1 MRPGSTD
8 RIIDIHTHVSY
19 HDVGIPDAVRNMDA
33 AGIDLAWLLTWEA
46 PADEYGEADHA
57 GMSPHQLGLPF
68 ADTIQAAELYPD
80 RFVVGWAIDPRRHH
94 AMERLRSA
102 VKMYR
107 VRVYGELKL
116 RMMYDDLDLIEMFH
130 ACGELGLPVLFHLEI
145 ELPNPGGVTTRGVGG
160 GRRYWYGGE
169 FDVLERMLA
178 KCPDTTFIGHAS
190 GFWREIS
197 GDASTTR
204 EMYPHG
210 PIEPGGRLIPLLD
223 RFPNLHCDLSAGS
236 GLNALARDLGHARRF
251 ILDYQDRLLFGR
263 DYWDNKLMELLLD
276 LDLPQPVQTKVFSG
290 NALRLVPI
298 D

>member
-1 MRPGSTD
+1 MRSGSAD
-8 RIIDIHTHVSY
+8 PIIDIHTHVSY
-19 HDVGIPDAVRNMDA
+19 HDYSVADAVSNMDA

-46 PADEYGEADHA
+46 PADEYGEADH
-57 GMSPHQLGLPF
+57 GSMSPHQLGIPF
-68 ADTIQAAELYPD
+68 SDNIHAAELYPD

-94 AMERLRSA
+94 AIERLRSA

-116 RMMYDDLDLIEMFH
+116 RLMYDDLDMIEMFQ
-130 ACGELGLPVLFHLEI
+130 ACGELGLPVVFHLEI
-145 ELPNPGGVTTRGVGG
+145 ELPNPGGFTTRGAGG

-197 GDASTTR
+197 GDATTTR

-210 PIEPGGRLIPLLD
+210 AIEPGGRLTPLLD
-223 RFPNLHCDLSAGS
+223 RFSNLYCDLSAGS

-251 ILDYQDRLLFGR
+251 VLDYQDRLLFGR
-263 DYWDNKLMELLLD
+263 DYWDNKLMELLLG
-276 LDLPQPVQTKVFSG
+276 LDLPEPVLTKLFSA
-290 NALRLVPI
+290 NAQRLVSI
-298 D
+298 G